1 VRNTAL
7 NAQRIAKREII
18 LDHAGEDPAFQHR
31 DGDRAA
37 ALALQAALAELP
49 DEQRETVIMRIWSG
63 LTLEEVS
70 VITSV
75 PLNTVASRYRYALE
89 KLRERLKPRQSAAS
103 RRE

>member
-1 VRNTAL
+1 
-7 NAQRIAKREII
+7 
-18 LDHAGEDPAFQHR
+18 
-31 DGDRAA
+31 
-37 ALALQAALAELP
+37 
-49 DEQRETVIMRIWSG
+49 MRIWSG